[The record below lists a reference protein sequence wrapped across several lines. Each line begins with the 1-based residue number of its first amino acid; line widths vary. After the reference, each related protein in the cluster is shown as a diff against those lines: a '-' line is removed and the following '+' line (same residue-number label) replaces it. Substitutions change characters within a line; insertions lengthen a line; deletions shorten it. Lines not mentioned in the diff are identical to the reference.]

1 MLKWLSSISRDFR
14 IHLDWPRFEELE
26 RYRYVTEAYDQ
37 FPTQVMEADLAERL
51 KRVQD
56 EAAAKFNADRDR
68 LEGAVAALQPKVTD
82 AKRLV
87 SLFQRDYR
95 AELEALYA
103 EKDRLRG
110 EMQLTREKKSS
121 EYDSIEELH
130 EEKKDLYKKRHELQ
144 DEINSWYAQAN
155 RSRVLLGKKNREIP
169 KYSIFGIS
177 QNSLQSA
184 KNDRDVVIK
193 KIKRVKEEI
202 DEANSDIYALNKAL
216 EQMGEKFGQTKQ
228 RIVDTKRD
236 RTEFFDLRESGKTL
250 KALKSDQDDLAC
262 ELARLRTSAVS
273 LEEERTYF
281 IRDAE
286 NGYGVQALRTE
297 LNNRIETRVAHLRA
311 YDLPEQQMQRKL
323 RHREQWLREHSK

>member
-1 MLKWLSSISRDFR
+1 MLKWLASMSRDFR
-14 IHLDWPRFEELE
+14 IHLDWSRFEESE
-26 RYRYVTEAYDQ
+26 RYRYVTQAYDQ
-37 FPTQVMEADLAERL
+37 FPTQAMEADLAERL

-68 LEGAVAALQPKVTD
+68 LNGAVTALHSKVTE

-110 EMQLTREKKSS
+110 EMRLTRNEKSS
-121 EYDSIEELH
+121 EYDSLEALH
-130 EEKKDLYKKRHELQ
+130 EEKKELYRKSRALK
-144 DEINSWYAQAN
+144 DDIDSWYAQAN
-155 RSRVLLGKKNREIP
+155 RSRVLLGKKDREIP

-177 QNSLQSA
+177 QNSLQRA
-184 KNDRDVVIK
+184 KNDRDIVIK

-202 DEANSDIYALNKAL
+202 DTVNSDIYALNKAL

-228 RIVDTKRD
+228 RIVDTKQD
-236 RTEFFDLRESGKTL
+236 RAEFFGLSASGKTL
-250 KALKSDQDDLAC
+250 NALKSEQDDVAY
-262 ELARLRTSAVS
+262 EFARLRTTVVS
-273 LEEERTYF
+273 IEEARVCF

-286 NGYGVQALRTE
+286 NGYGVPALRIE
-297 LNNRIETRVAHLRA
+297 LDNRIETRVAHLRA

-323 RHREQWLREHSK
+323 RHREQWLREHTK